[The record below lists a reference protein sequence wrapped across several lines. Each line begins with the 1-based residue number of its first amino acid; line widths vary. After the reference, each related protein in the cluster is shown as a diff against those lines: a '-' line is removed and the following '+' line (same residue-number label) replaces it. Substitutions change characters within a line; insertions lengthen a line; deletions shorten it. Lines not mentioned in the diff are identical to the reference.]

1 MSDSAMH
8 TLTRLT
14 STVQAISGARSGL
27 TEYSSIGSFVNE
39 NDNVHVFLLYFSLV
53 RS

>member
-27 TEYSSIGSFVNE
+27 TEYSSIGSFVN
-39 NDNVHVFLLYFSLV
+39 VVCACIVFLYFSLV